1 MLLKNIKLGQSHQDN
16 FSLWYDIYYYISVV
30 RKPYSW
36 RIKWINKTLKNT
48 DYTNNNVFKVLMW
61 KVKIITSNKEKIKA
75 YQSAF
80 DTVDAPEIAADLNV
94 TFLGIKLN
102 PY

>member
-1 MLLKNIKLGQSHQDN
+1 
-16 FSLWYDIYYYISVV
+16 
-30 RKPYSW
+30 
-36 RIKWINKTLKNT
+36 
-48 DYTNNNVFKVLMW
+48 MW

-80 DTVDAPEIAADLNV
+80 DTDVPEIAAGLNV
-94 TFLGIKLN
+94 TFLGRKLN